1 MDKIEINPYLFRSL
15 DIRGSDPKYIKPEDE
30 IPGSARAKS
39 AYGCK
44 LSAEVAEVI
53 GRSIAVSEKPNK
65 VVVGYDARLTSPELT
80 KALVRGLLN
89 QGVDVD
95 LIGLST
101 ADKLYFAIGHY
112 KYELGILTTAS
123 HATKELNGFKISR
136 IVDGRVVPV
145 ADGTGMEKIK
155 EIAISQNFSQSEKVG
170 ELNEINISDNF
181 SKFILSFF
189 DLTKIAKQKVVFDA
203 ANGPAGVT
211 HEKIIDSLPI
221 EAIKINFSP
230 NGNFPNHE
238 PNPMIPRNVAE
249 TVDVIKTQG
258 ADFGVAWDGDADR
271 IALIT
276 KKGKILTGSFI
287 SPLLIP
293 WVINRHPGAT
303 IINTPPMSWAS
314 RDLAEKY
321 GDKIK
326 YSRVGNSYVK
336 QTMAEEKSPFAA
348 EEADHFMFAETF
360 YAESGI
366 LPILIVLESI
376 FINHLTL
383 EQLLADVVKDYEISG
398 DINFVVKHSDKVISA
413 VKQEYEKTD
422 AKISEADGINVEFS
436 DWHFCLRPSLN
447 DPVVRLNVETKS
459 EEKLKVELDKIKSI
473 IIEADK

>member
-1 MDKIEINPYLFRSL
+1 MNKIDVNPYLFRSL
-15 DIRGSDPKYIKPEDE
+15 DIRGSDPKYVEPEDE
-30 IPGSARAKS
+30 IPGSSRSKS

-44 LSAEVAEVI
+44 LSNDVAEVI
-53 GRSIAVSEKPNK
+53 GRSIAIAEKPKK
-65 VVVGYDARLTSPELT
+65 VVVGYDTRLTSPELT
-80 KALVRGLLN
+80 NALVRGLLN

-136 IVDGRVVPV
+136 LVGDRVVPV

-155 EIAISQNFSQSEKVG
+155 EIATSQNFGQSEEVG
-170 ELNEINISDNF
+170 KLNEIDISNDF
-181 SKFILSFF
+181 TKFILSFF
-189 DLTKIAKQKVVFDA
+189 NLSKIAKQKVVFDA
-203 ANGPAGVT
+203 ANGPAGIT

-221 EAIKINFSP
+221 KAIKINFLP

-238 PNPMIPRNVAE
+238 PNPMIPKNVAE
-249 TVDVIKTQG
+249 TVSVIKSQG

-336 QTMAEEKSPFAA
+336 QAMAEEKSPFAA

-366 LPILIVLESI
+366 LPVLIVLQSI
-376 FINHLTL
+376 FENHQTL
-383 EQLLADVVKDYEISG
+383 EELLSDVVKDYEISG
-398 DINFVVKHSDKVISA
+398 DINFVVKNPHAVISA
-413 VKQEYEKTD
+413 VEREYEKEG
-422 AKISEADGINVEFS
+422 AKISKTDGINVDFS
-436 DWHFCLRPSLN
+436 NWHFCLRPSLN

-459 EEKLKVELDKIKSI
+459 EEKLKAEVEKIKSI
-473 IIEADK
+473 IIETDK